1 MEQAGWRSKIRYQ
14 IKEFSLLC
22 IWRRKPLDSLNSFLS
37 YASQLFGASLVSLFN
52 LRSGRWL
59 LLTFPTPSSS
69 AIPKARWHLLDH
81 SFGSPAATR
90 LPHPWD
96 SPGKSSFT
104 VKKVEHQRIDG
115 LTLGGQK
122 SLKAV
127 TLLDYWLIWQEIV
140 SFHTA
145 NNYCQG
151 FCTQS

>member
-14 IKEFSLLC
+14 IKEFSIL
-22 IWRRKPLDSLNSFLS
+22 WEDASLWAPWMHSFHMHLS
-37 YASQLFGASLVSLFN
+37 YLGPNSISLFN